1 MTYELYEDQI
11 RSVLVLVLVLNKEA
25 VETAVSQ
32 LLSKVS

>member
-11 RSVLVLVLVLNKEA
+11 RSVLALVLVLNKEA